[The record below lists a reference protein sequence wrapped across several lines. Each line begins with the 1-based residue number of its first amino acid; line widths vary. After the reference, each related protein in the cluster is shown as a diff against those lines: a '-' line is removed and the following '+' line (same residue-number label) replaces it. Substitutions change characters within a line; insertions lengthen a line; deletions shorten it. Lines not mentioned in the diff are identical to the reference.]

1 MTTDSLEIMMVEDD
15 REQAELIIDTARVCR
30 SAIRWGVIE
39 DGEAALERLR
49 AGAGS
54 RPGLVLLDLHLPKL
68 DGIEVLRAIKGD
80 PALKGL
86 PVIIMSSSRDEAD
99 INAVYALG
107 ANCYIAKPGSFEGL
121 CSLVRFLEAFLSLP
135 QSDPGGSSKPPV
147 PGSPAHTYN

>member
-1 MTTDSLEIMMVEDD
+1 MDTLEILMVEDD
-15 REQAELIIDTARVCR
+15 REQAELILDTARVCR
-30 SAIRWGVIE
+30 SAIRWGVID
-39 DGEAALERLR
+39 DGEAALARLR
-49 AGAGS
+49 DGGAS

-80 PALKGL
+80 PSLKGL

-135 QSDPGGSSKPPV
+135 QAAADRRAETPAE
-147 PGSPAHTYN
+147 GSPTHSLN

>member
-1 MTTDSLEIMMVEDD
+1 MTTDALEILMVEDD

-30 SAIRWGVIE
+30 STIRWGVIE
-39 DGEAALERLR
+39 DGESALQRLR
-49 AGAGS
+49 SAAAA

-68 DGIEVLRAIKGD
+68 DGIEVLRAIKND

-86 PVIIMSSSRDEAD
+86 PVIIMSSSRDESD

-135 QSDPGGSSKPPV
+135 QAGGGGQKPPV
-147 PGSPAHTYN
+147 PGSPAHSLN

>member
-1 MTTDSLEIMMVEDD
+1 MITDMLEILMVEDD
-15 REQAELIIDTARVCR
+15 REQADLIMDTAKVCR
-30 SAIRWGVIE
+30 SAIKWGVTE

-49 AGAGS
+49 RPDLS

-68 DGIEVLRAIKGD
+68 GGIDVLRAIKSD
-80 PALKGL
+80 PRLKGM

-99 INAVYALG
+99 IQAVYELG

-135 QSDPGGSSKPPV
+135 QHAGGLTPPV
-147 PGSPAHTYN
+147 PGSPAHSLN